1 MSQSSRP
8 FQKARS
14 YAQRRVSEKPITFR
28 SALVEGKIELTAAG
42 RALLRRRTPKGNA
55 LDIAATAGLMAM
67 KRTSDLIPHCHMVP
81 LTGSSVRFF
90 RTRSGARVEATA
102 EALWQTGV
110 EMEALLGASVALLT
124 LWDIVKTVEK
134 DASGNYPS
142 TRISELRVVRKTKQS
157 PRDL

>member
-1 MSQSSRP
+1 
-8 FQKARS
+8 
-14 YAQRRVSEKPITFR
+14 
-28 SALVEGKIELTAAG
+28 
-42 RALLRRRTPKGNA
+42 
-55 LDIAATAGLMAM
+55 
-67 KRTSDLIPHCHMVP
+67 MVP